1 MCGIAG
7 YSLSLR
13 SGVDR
18 TLAAQALL
26 AGIADRGADAVGYAY
41 RGGQDEYPV
50 VTKQRTPAS
59 RLLDRI
65 SVPAHANEL
74 LVHVRDYTKGHPS
87 IPANNHPVRHGPV
100 VGIHNGIIVNADELL
115 APHRCARSEPR
126 MSVDSEAIFALAAHS
141 QNDPRALE
149 ELAGSMATAWLDQ
162 RELGTV
168 FAARG
173 VGRPL
178 WLGRGREEV
187 FFASNRTALEVA
199 SEYVGV
205 RLRLSEVRDGTFLAL
220 RSGRVTRT
228 ARFRPDRS
236 YVEETKLPTVR
247 APGESAHCLKR
258 LAVIAATA
266 A

>member
-7 YSLSLR
+7 YSLSQR
-13 SGVDR
+13 SGIDR

-26 AGIADRGADAVGYAY
+26 AGIAERGADAVGYAH
-41 RGGQDEYPV
+41 RTDGDAYPT

-59 RLLDRI
+59 LLLERI
-65 SVPAHANEL
+65 EVPDAATEL

-100 VGIHNGIIVNADELL
+100 VGIHNGIILNDDELL
-115 APHRCARSEPR
+115 APHSCARAEPR
-126 MSVDSEAIFALAAHS
+126 MTVDSEAIFALAAHS
-141 QNDPRALE
+141 RNDPRALE
-149 ELAGSMATAWLDQ
+149 ALDGAMAAAWLDG
-162 RELGTV
+162 REPGVV

-187 FFASNRTALEVA
+187 FFASTRDALEIV
-199 SEYVGV
+199 SEYAGV
-205 RLRLSEVRDGTFLAL
+205 RLRKTELPDGTFLAL
-220 RSGRVTRT
+220 ARGRIVRK

-236 YVEETKLPTVR
+236 YVEETPLPAVR
-247 APGESAHCLKR
+247 APGESAHCLER
-258 LAVIAATA
+258 LAAIAAA